1 MSNPGTHARDSD
13 QREDGSAAAT
23 LSNLVRDLVEQ
34 LATANAKVL
43 DLGTKCAALQKE
55 LEMHKEYQYQ
65 VVEHAVEK
73 AKRDWDRHWQQL
85 EEIEEQARRSVAS
98 QPEAKPSPAPGFEA
112 QQRGPEPAA
121 PDFEAPQPG
130 PPPTA
135 QGIIFHPPKA
145 AVEAEPQETKAP
157 EPAGIQEAFV
167 VKPDPWAVALATPKV
182 GVCGG
187 IDLHTDELAGETP
200 VFGEPL
206 RNPHPKEFD
215 RPKQYSGSAD
225 N

>member
-1 MSNPGTHARDSD
+1 MSTTGVAMATSAATASPAASHRRLVIAASGTSPPSPLTPTVPKQYGIGTPVPVMSNPGTPTRDPD

-85 EEIEEQARRSVAS
+85 EEIEEQARRSVAP

-121 PDFEAPQPG
+121 PDFEAPQLG

-145 AVEAEPQETKAP
+145 AVEAEP
-157 EPAGIQEAFV
+157 
-167 VKPDPWAVALATPKV
+167 
-182 GVCGG
+182 
-187 IDLHTDELAGETP
+187 
-200 VFGEPL
+200 
-206 RNPHPKEFD
+206 
-215 RPKQYSGSAD
+215 
-225 N
+225 